1 MPVPKWLPFAATRL
15 DDIEATLVEQYARLV
30 RLAYVVLPRRLG
42 RHSRVLGAHA
52 VVQQAL
58 PHTPLHLLPGQRHD
72 PEAPHEAR
80 GARDAHDPRDP
91 RDPHDHRDAH
101 DPHDAHETHQAHEAE
116 YFLVRERVLRR
127 ALRHAHRP
135 RGWPRFLPPPRML
148 RPTLP
153 MVWGLR
159 LFPHLGGTAEAELDQ
174 ALHAASPPARA
185 AFALRHLDG
194 LDDADI
200 DAVLTAVGVPDA
212 SRFRAEA
219 RELEESFGAPAE
231 PLVLSDEFDPCAVQA
246 GPTDLLRRRNR
257 RLAGFLA
264 ALVLVAAAGVSA
276 VRFADDSTS
285 TSPLSLP
292 LPLSGGEAVQRTL
305 NPWNLE
311 RVADD
316 EWLHTAR
323 IDFSAW
329 PARGELTDDNTVLAR
344 ALAAWSAQPTRDL
357 RRTATPGTPT
367 DPPSRPPQLLFAG
380 KVDGRAIVVLHD
392 GMRLVR
398 YGEPLTAGSGN
409 GADDAGAA
417 FTIDF
422 ARTDE
427 SDVTTAGA
435 VEISRGRGGGEAGT
449 GAGTEVGN
457 RSKESARFLLAPW
470 IAESTTRDLLRPN
483 TPARDLPVSDTG
495 ITDRAPVPT
504 QQGSCT
510 SWPVLQLRSSS
521 KVAEKHAFLLS
532 DLGGPAPAHLTYTP
546 LPSSSVP
553 ARQPREATGTPALL
567 AWAHIACGLQQ
578 AYGSGIRA
586 VNTWDYAEQRL
597 PEHGGRAVWSC
608 VRYDSWRGPG
618 DVAVRFRDST
628 QAPDAPAADV
638 ARVRRTH
645 ACSRFG
651 QHVLASRTWTAPSG
665 HRYLLAAG
673 SRAVTSIRSPGT
685 PSIRTSK
692 TTLAVR
698 APSHPVRLSA
708 RLRTGGTVEGFTGT
722 D

>member
-15 DDIEATLVEQYARLV
+15 DAIEATLVEQYARLV

-72 PEAPHEAR
+72 PDTPHEAH
-80 GARDAHDPRDP
+80 DA
-91 RDPHDHRDAH
+91 
-101 DPHDAHETHQAHEAE
+101 HDAHETHQAHGAE

-135 RGWPRFLPPPRML
+135 HGWPRFLPPPRML

-174 ALHAASPPARA
+174 ALHAVSPPARA

-194 LDDADI
+194 LGDADI

-219 RELEESFGAPAE
+219 RTLEESFGAPAE

-257 RLAGFLA
+257 RLAGFLT
-264 ALVLVAAAGVSA
+264 ALVLVAAAGVTA
-276 VRFADDSTS
+276 VHFADDSTP

-292 LPLSGGEAVQRTL
+292 LPLSGAETSQRTL
-305 NPWNLE
+305 NPRNLE

-329 PARGELTDDNTVLAR
+329 PARGELADDHTVLAR
-344 ALAAWSAQPTRDL
+344 ALAAWSARPTRDL

-367 DPPSRPPQLLFAG
+367 EPPSRPPQLLFAG

-398 YGEPLTAGSGN
+398 YGEPAGIEDGN
-409 GADDAGAA
+409 ADGTGNGTGADDAGAA

-435 VEISRGRGGGEAGT
+435 VEVSRSRTGGRSGGGGEAG
-449 GAGTEVGN
+449 N
-457 RSKESARFLLAPW
+457 RGKESARFLLAPW
-470 IAESTTRDLLRPN
+470 IAESATRDLLRPN
-483 TPARDLPVSDTG
+483 TPARGLPVSGTG

-504 QQGSCT
+504 RQGSCT

-578 AYGSGIRA
+578 AYGGGIRA

-618 DVAVRFRDST
+618 DVTVRFRDTT

-638 ARVRRTH
+638 ARVRKTH

-651 QHVLASRTWTAPSG
+651 LHVLASRTWTAPSG

-673 SRAVTSIRSPGT
+673 SRAVTSIRSPDT

-708 RLRTGGTVEGFTGT
+708 RLRTGDTVAGLT
-722 D
+722 DRR